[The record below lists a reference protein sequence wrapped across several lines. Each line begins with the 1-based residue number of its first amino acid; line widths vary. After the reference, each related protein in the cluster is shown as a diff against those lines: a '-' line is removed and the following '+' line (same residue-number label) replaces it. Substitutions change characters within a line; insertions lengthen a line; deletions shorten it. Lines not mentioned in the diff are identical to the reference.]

1 MNLNRNHFIQL
12 GSHMYAAGKELIAQK
27 TVNIRRT
34 LTKQMTCPIILKW
47 KDNATDISQKK
58 KWKKRKV
65 TVC

>member
-1 MNLNRNHFIQL
+1 
-12 GSHMYAAGKELIAQK
+12 MYAAGKELIAQK